1 MAKLYF
7 RYGAMGASKTSNA
20 LMVEYNYR
28 ERGQNAVI
36 LKPSLDTREG
46 INVVKSRL
54 GIGKEAILIF
64 PETDVLKKI
73 ADINSV
79 TKIDCVIIDE
89 AQFFSSEQ
97 VSQLCSIVD
106 ELNIPVI
113 AYGLRADFAGNLF
126 TGSERLLALADTIE
140 EIKTVC
146 WCSKKATM
154 NARVIDGVVVK
165 QGQQIVIGGNESYIA
180 LCRKHWAEGRLK

>member
-36 LKPSLDTREG
+36 LKPSIDTREG

-54 GIGKEAILIF
+54 GIGKEAVLIF
-64 PETDVLKKI
+64 SQTDVFETI
-73 ADINSV
+73 SRMNSV

-89 AQFFSSEQ
+89 AQFFSGDQ
-97 VSQLCSIVD
+97 VYQLCRIVD

-113 AYGLRADFAGNLF
+113 A
-126 TGSERLLALADTIE
+126 
-140 EIKTVC
+140 
-146 WCSKKATM
+146 
-154 NARVIDGVVVK
+154 
-165 QGQQIVIGGNESYIA
+165 
-180 LCRKHWAEGRLK
+180 